1 MERGDYR
8 RENGENRHGVS
19 ICIPRVF
26 KNIGKE
32 RILGVL
38 EKEGLGEIM
47 RIDLLSVD
55 ERFNIAYVHFKE
67 NSWREQDVLDALV
80 QGDSVKLYYEDGKP
94 WYWKLSISKARRP
107 KHQGERRRRLVIDK
121 LSVPASPKHA
131 PASPKHAPASP
142 KSKFSNDAPNY
153 GRSNKVYQGKA
164 TATSN
169 KNGLSGFFN
178 AIERKR
184 TYESACK
191 LAYER
196 RKELPETF
204 EFPEEGASEGIK
216 KAFTRAVYSALG
228 M

>member
-8 RENGENRHGVS
+8 GENGENRHGVS

-47 RIDLLSVD
+47 RIDLLSVN

-131 PASPKHAPASP
+131 PASPK
-142 KSKFSNDAPNY
+142 SKFSNDAPNY
-153 GRSNKVYQGKA
+153 GRSNKVFQGKA

-169 KNGLSGFFN
+169 KNGLSGFFD
-178 AIERKR
+178 AVEKKR
-184 TYESACK
+184 TYESACE
-191 LAYER
+191 LAYKHR
-196 RKELPETF
+196 DELPATF
-204 EFPEEGASEGIK
+204 EFPEEGAPEGVK
-216 KAFTRAVYSALG
+216 KAFTRAVYTALG

>member
-1 MERGDYR
+1 MERGDDR
-8 RENGENRHGVS
+8 RQNGDNRHGVS

-47 RIDLLSVD
+47 RIDLLSVN

-80 QGDSVKLYYEDGKP
+80 QGDNVKLFYEDGKP

-107 KHQGERRRRLVIDK
+107 NHQGERRKRLVIDK
-121 LSVPASPKHA
+121 LAA
-131 PASPKHAPASP
+131 PASPKHAPTSP
-142 KSKFSNDAPNY
+142 KFSNDAPNY
-153 GRSNKVYQGKA
+153 GRSNKASRGKA
-164 TATSN
+164 TASSN
-169 KNGLSGFFN
+169 KNGLSGFF
-178 AIERKR
+178 AAVEKSR
-184 TYESACK
+184 TYDSACK

-204 EFPEEGASEGIK
+204 EFPEEGAPEGVK